1 MKLKNQ
7 WNYTYFKNKKK
18 TMKNTKEVQELK
30 LQVLDLTNQVKVL
43 QKIDKNINVM
53 QDYNNIQIKIL
64 YELAK
69 LVEFKNAKK

>member
-1 MKLKNQ
+1 
-7 WNYTYFKNKKK
+7 
-18 TMKNTKEVQELK
+18 MKNTKEVQELK